1 LGNKV
6 RREDL
11 LVIKLASIIF
21 LYNMY
26 IHLYK
31 KDKMTTYDLVLAKGR
46 ILDGSGNPWFWG
58 DLAIHQG
65 RIVEVASAGT
75 LEGRDT
81 IDAGG
86 RFFSPG
92 FIDIHTHSDLSI
104 LVNRHAESA
113 VRQGVTTQLIG
124 NCGMSPTPVVE
135 AHISE
140 MRRQWGPISDQPE
153 VSWDWHS
160 FEQYLETLQDGGLGI
175 NIASLAGHGALR
187 IAAMGLEE
195 RAPTLSELN
204 RMKGF
209 VAEAMQAGAFGMS
222 TGLVYP
228 PGCYAS
234 TDELIALCQVVSR
247 YHGMY
252 ASHIRGERETILEAV
267 VEAIRIGREAG
278 VPVQIS
284 HNAPKFGAPCD
295 ASANLCLVEEARSMG
310 QDVTVDN
317 DVHTDLAPALTGGLP
332 QEIQD
337 LPAAEI
343 AALLQNQKKRRSIQL
358 EIVED
363 RKPAFGPVGLLKHN
377 QWHRITMLHAPKSPN
392 VVGKTIQAIA
402 NERGGDPFDTYFDL
416 IIENG
421 HEAEAIFDYIDDTN
435 IRLLLQHPAVM
446 ISSDGQVL
454 APYGFLNDPIP
465 YQPCSYG
472 EYPGVLERYVRNEPV
487 LSLQEA
493 IRKMTSFPAQRLG
506 LRDRG
511 VLREG
516 AWADIVV
523 FDLERIHDRA
533 TNLYPH
539 SYPFENYPHQYP
551 AGIDYVFVNGVMVVG
566 GEGHTEALPG
576 KVLRH
581 QTKY

>member
-1 LGNKV
+1 
-6 RREDL
+6 
-11 LVIKLASIIF
+11 
-21 LYNMY
+21 
-26 IHLYK
+26 
-31 KDKMTTYDLVLAKGR
+31 MTTYDLVLVNGR
-46 ILDGSGNPWFWG
+46 ILDGCGNPWFWG
-58 DLAIHQG
+58 DLAIQQG
-65 RIVEVASAGT
+65 RIADVAPVGT
-75 LEGRDT
+75 LQGRET
-81 IDAGG
+81 IDAAG
-86 RFFSPG
+86 RFVTPG

-104 LVNRHAESA
+104 LVNRRAESA

-124 NCGMSPTPVVE
+124 NCGMSPAPMEV
-135 AHISE
+135 AHLSE

-153 VSWDWHS
+153 VTWDWHS
-160 FEQYLETLQDGGLGI
+160 FEQYLEILQDGGLGI

-187 IAAMGLEE
+187 IAVMGFEE

-204 RMKGF
+204 RMKEL
-209 VAEAMQAGAFGMS
+209 VDEAMQAGAFGMS

-234 TDELIALCQVVSR
+234 TDEIIALCQVVSR
-247 YHGMY
+247 YHGIY

-267 VEAIRIGREAG
+267 TEAIRIGHEAG

-284 HNAPKFGAPCD
+284 HNAPKFGAFND
-295 ASANLCLVEEARSMG
+295 ARANLRLVENARSMG

-337 LPAAEI
+337 LPANQI
-343 AALLQNQKKRRSIQL
+343 AAILQDPERRRAIRN

-363 RKPAFGPVGLLKHN
+363 IKPAFGPVGLLKHD
-377 QWHRITMLHAPKSPN
+377 QWQRITMLHAPKSPN
-392 VVGKTIQAIA
+392 VIGKTIQAIA
-402 NERGGDPFDTYFDL
+402 NERGSDPFDTYFNL

-421 HEAEAIFDYIDDTN
+421 HEAEAIFDYIEDTN

-454 APYGFLNDPIP
+454 APYGFLNAPTP

-523 FDLERIHDRA
+523 FDLERLHDRA

-539 SYPFENYPHQYP
+539 TYPFENYPHQYP
-551 AGIDYVFVNGVMVVG
+551 DGIDFVFVNGVMVVG
-566 GEGHTEALPG
+566 GEEHTGALPG
-576 KVLRH
+576 RVLRNRNG
-581 QTKY
+581 

>member
-1 LGNKV
+1 
-6 RREDL
+6 
-11 LVIKLASIIF
+11 
-21 LYNMY
+21 
-26 IHLYK
+26 
-31 KDKMTTYDLVLAKGR
+31 MTTYDLVLSNGR
-46 ILDGSGNPWFWG
+46 ILDGCGNPWFWG
-58 DLAIHQG
+58 DLAIQQE
-65 RIVEVASAGT
+65 RIVELAPAGMLQGT
-75 LEGRDT
+75 QT
-81 IDAGG
+81 IDIAG
-86 RFFSPG
+86 RFVAPG

-104 LVNRHAESA
+104 LVNRQAESA

-124 NCGMSPTPVVE
+124 NCGMSPAPVE
-135 AHISE
+135 AAYSSE
-140 MRRQWGPISDQPE
+140 MRRQWGSISDQPE

-160 FEQYLETLQDGGLGI
+160 FGQYLDTLQDGGLGI

-195 RAPTLSELN
+195 RAPSLSELN
-204 RMKGF
+204 RMKEL

-234 TDELIALCQVVSR
+234 TDEIIALCQVVSR

-252 ASHIRGERETILEAV
+252 ASHIRGERETILQAV
-267 VEAIRIGREAG
+267 AEAIRIGREAG

-284 HNAPKFGAPCD
+284 HNAPKFGAPFD
-295 ASANLCLVEEARSMG
+295 ASANLHLVEDARAMG

-317 DVHTDLAPALTGGLP
+317 DVHTDLAPALTDGLP
-332 QEIQD
+332 QEIED
-337 LPAAEI
+337 LPANEI
-343 AALLQNQKKRRSIQL
+343 AALLQDPEKRGAIRN

-363 RKPAFGPVGLLKHN
+363 RKPAFGPVGLLKHG
-377 QWHRITMLHAPKSPN
+377 QWQRITMLHAPQSPH
-392 VVGKTIQAIA
+392 VIGKTLQAIA
-402 NERGGDPFDTYFDL
+402 NERGRDPFDTYFDL

-435 IRLLLQHPAVM
+435 IRLLLQHPTVM

-454 APYGFLNDPIP
+454 APYGFLNDPTP

-472 EYPGVLERYVRNEPV
+472 EFPGVLERYVRDTPV

-493 IRKMTSFPAQRLG
+493 IRKMTSYPAQRLG

-516 AWADIVV
+516 AWADIVI
-523 FDLERIHDRA
+523 FDLDRIHDRA

-539 SYPFENYPHQYP
+539 TYPFENYPHQYP
-551 AGIDYVFVNGVMVVG
+551 EGIDYVFVNGVIVVA
-566 GEGHTEALPG
+566 GEGHTGSLPG

-581 QTKY
+581 